1 MPRIGQ
7 GATSGVLNARA
18 SANPHRIHAGRRTIS
33 VATTTG
39 KRRNSNAVSRTKP
52 VATRNDSSRM
62 NNVASRTKPV
72 AIQNGS
78 SRNSS
83 VLNSAVSGNSNGNS
97 KTNSGNRNNSD
108 NRSSN
113 VVSRSA
119 RLNNSG
125 AITTTSVDATKPIAG
140 LKIRIGAR
148 KSSAARTTRIANGIG
163 NSASKTSNEGIS
175 TGSAV
180 RTMSSAV

>member
-7 GATSGVLNARA
+7 GATSGVLNGRA
-18 SANPHRIHAGRRTIS
+18 SANPNRIHAGRRTIS

-52 VATRNDSSRM
+52 VATLNDSSRM

-83 VLNSAVSGNSNGNS
+83 APNISVSGNSNGNS
-97 KTNSGNRNNSD
+97 KTNSD

-140 LKIRIGAR
+140 SKIRIGVR

-175 TGSAV
+175 TSNGNSTASAV
-180 RTMSSAV
+180 RT